1 MRRRCVISFA
11 VSDVCTAAVCVCMS
25 SLSLSH
31 SLFLSVSLFISLSF
45 PLSFSLSLCD
55 ENVNDGNDDNYD
67 VQAVSARESGGKE
80 RERERAT

>member
-1 MRRRCVISFA
+1 
-11 VSDVCTAAVCVCMS
+11 MS
-25 SLSLSH
+25 SLSLS
-31 SLFLSVSLFISLSF
+31 L
-45 PLSFSLSLCD
+45 SLSLCD